1 MLDENDKWPSKIEN
15 LISITRGLNSKEINY
30 IKNKLKINALRLF
43 VNLRYA
49 PDPIRYNKMTKDTL
63 LKGLKYKR
71 YE

>member
-15 LISITRGLNSKEINY
+15 LISINRGLNSKEINY

-63 LKGLKYKR
+63 LKELKYKR

>member
-1 MLDENDKWPSKIEN
+1 MLDENDNWPSKIKN
-15 LISITRGLNSKEINY
+15 LISINRGLNSKEKNY
-30 IKNKLKINALRLF
+30 IKNKLKKNALQLF

-63 LKGLKYKR
+63 LKELKYKR

>member
-1 MLDENDKWPSKIEN
+1 MLDENEKWPSKINN
-15 LISITRGLNSKEINY
+15 LIYINRGLNSKEQNY

-63 LKGLKYKR
+63 LKELKYKR

>member
-15 LISITRGLNSKEINY
+15 LISINRGLNSKERNY
-30 IKNKLKINALRLF
+30 IKNKLKKNALRLF

-49 PDPIRYNKMTKDTL
+49 PDPIRYNKMTKDAL
-63 LKGLKYKR
+63 LKELKYKR